1 MRARS
6 ATGSGPAARA
16 YGSGTKRER
25 SPAGRHDTRRPP
37 ATRGPPGR
45 DRRRD
50 GHRRVDPAPV
60 GRLGATVIEP
70 RGRRGVPAGRWPT
83 SPRRRPR
90 RRHRPSRRTRSPAR
104 AADWELVSLDHL
116 GTWTVRSWIPANAVR
131 AEGPLDPSIRP
142 VTMESPEVLAIGAC
156 SPATSDDA
164 GRDLPGGPAHL
175 VRAWR
180 IEAGRATPVSL
191 SVHRDEPLPGV
202 ATLYNLTDA
211 RPRPATDVA
220 AWPAGEFVV
229 EVAPVGLPDG
239 RAAGSARSGPRPRH
253 GGSPRGGSSG
263 SSSADPG
270 KAGAA
275 AGLSGG
281 AAPARCR
288 TPRGP

>member
-1 MRARS
+1 M
-6 ATGSGPAARA
+6 
-16 YGSGTKRER
+16 
-25 SPAGRHDTRRPP
+25 
-37 ATRGPPGR
+37 
-45 DRRRD
+45 
-50 GHRRVDPAPV
+50 
-60 GRLGATVIEP
+60 
-70 RGRRGVPAGRWPT
+70 
-83 SPRRRPR
+83 
-90 RRHRPSRRTRSPAR
+90 
-104 AADWELVSLDHL
+104 SLDHL

-180 IEAGRATPVSL
+180 IKAGHATPVSL

-202 ATLYNLTDA
+202 ATLYNLTGTP
-211 RPRPATDVA
+211 PRPATGVA

-239 RAAGSARSGPRPRH
+239 PAAVPGSARGPRPRH
-253 GGSPRGGSSG
+253 GGTLGVVRGAGRPRTRVS
-263 SSSADPG
+263 
-270 KAGAA
+270 AGAA